1 MRNFALETFFSRW
14 EFTARYHMTA
24 SDVETLTVGA
34 LCELAGTDTA
44 AVLDEQQL
52 GYIPTWGTEAL
63 RETIATTYD
72 ELSAED
78 ILCFAGAE
86 EGIYAAMR
94 VMLKAGDHA
103 IVAVP
108 NYQAAETLPLDI
120 CDVTGVEL
128 HADSGWRLD
137 LDELRDALRPNTVLV
152 SVNFPN
158 NPTGAIMP
166 PDDFA
171 ALVALCRERGIYLF
185 CDEVYRM
192 LELDPGKRLPQAAEA
207 YEKGLSLNVMSKSLG
222 LPGLRIGWI
231 ACRDRAL
238 LTRMERY
245 KHYLSICNSA
255 VSERLAVLALGV
267 RDTILSR
274 NRALMRTN
282 LEKLDAFFAKYGE
295 LFDWRHPDGSCV
307 AFPKYKGDVGVEDFC
322 ETLVNETGVLLLPS
336 SVYRS
341 ELMTTPAD
349 RFRIG
354 FGRAGIDEGLAT
366 FADYLDTHHGS

>member
-1 MRNFALETFFSRW
+1 MRNFALETYFSRW

-24 SDVETLTVGA
+24 SDVESLTVGA

-44 AVLDEQQL
+44 AVLDEQPL
-52 GYIPTWGTEAL
+52 GYIPTWGTPEL
-63 RETIATTYD
+63 REAIAATYD
-72 ELSAED
+72 NLGAED
-78 ILCFAGAE
+78 VLCFAGAE

-94 VMLKAGDHA
+94 VLLHAGDHA

-108 NYQAAETLPLDI
+108 NYQAAETVPLDL

-128 HADSGWRLD
+128 RAEAGWRLD
-137 LDELRDALRPNTVLV
+137 LDEVRDAMRPNTVLV

-158 NPTGAIMP
+158 NPTGAILP
-166 PDDFA
+166 PNDFA
-171 ALVALCRERGIYLF
+171 ALVALCRERGVYLF

-192 LELDPGKRLPQAAEA
+192 LELDPGKRLPQAADV

-238 LTRMERY
+238 LSRMERY
-245 KHYLSICNSA
+245 KHYLSICNAA

-267 RDTILSR
+267 RDAILSR
-274 NRALMRTN
+274 NRDLMRAN
-282 LEKLDAFFAKYGE
+282 LARLDAFFARYGE
-295 LFDWRHPDGSCV
+295 LFDWQHPDGSCV
-307 AFPKYKGDVGVEDFC
+307 AFPRYKGDGDVETFC

-341 ELMTTPAD
+341 ELMATPTD

-354 FGRAGIDEGLAT
+354 FGRAGIDEGLAA
-366 FADYLDTHHGS
+366 FSRFLDTHHGS